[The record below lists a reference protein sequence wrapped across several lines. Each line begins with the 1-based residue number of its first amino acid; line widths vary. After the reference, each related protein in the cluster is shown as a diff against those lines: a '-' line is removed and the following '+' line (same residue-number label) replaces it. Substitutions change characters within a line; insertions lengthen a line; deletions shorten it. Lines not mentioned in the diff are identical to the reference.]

1 MLITTIEELRLALP
15 THAMDDISQLTG
27 FIENSEVDFLKEK
40 LGDELY
46 SALKGKYKEIDVQG
60 YLQKIFNNEVLT
72 PWERLL
78 QMCQRCVSFDA
89 MGRAISVQAI
99 SLNNAGINIS
109 TSDDYEK
116 VDANTVAA
124 YKSQCSKE
132 AHAGINYLLQSL
144 ETMVKEA
151 RMYDADSVES
161 GDYTQEEKDAIYA
174 KMLIAELWKKSR
186 YYFLVGSLLLPSA
199 SILQDFV
206 NIYDNR
212 EKYIQLLP
220 DLHYVQEEQIAP
232 AIGDELLDYFVGV
245 SIKGTTDKIISRVIY
260 KLRKALA
267 SGLEARTTI
276 LGTKKERQMQ
286 AHDELVGYI
295 KSIAEYITVHQ
306 EILLEKAETAMKA
319 SPCYREP
326 KDDKLRDKSYENK
339 KGNALFATPVMH

>member
-1 MLITTIEELRLALP
+1 MALP

-46 SALKGKYKEIDVQG
+46 SQLKGKYQEIDVEE
-60 YLQKIFNNEVLT
+60 YLQKIMNNENLT

-89 MGRAISVQAI
+89 MGRAISVQAV

-116 VDANTVAA
+116 VDSATVSA
-124 YKSQCSKE
+124 YKAQCNKE
-132 AHAGINYLLQSL
+132 AHAGVNYLLQSL
-144 ETMVKEA
+144 EIIVKES

-161 GDYTQEEKDAIYA
+161 GDYTEEDKENIYA

-186 YYFLVGSLLLPSA
+186 YYFLANGLLIPSA
-199 SILQDFV
+199 AILQEYV

-212 EKYIQLLP
+212 EKFIQLLP
-220 DLHYVQEEQIAP
+220 DLHYVQEEQLEP
-232 AIGDELLDYFVGV
+232 AIGEELIDYLIEA
-245 SIKGTTDKIISRVIY
+245 SIKGTEDKILSRIIY

-267 SGLEARTTI
+267 SGLEARDTI
-276 LGTKKERQMQ
+276 LGIKKERQMQ
-286 AHDELVGYI
+286 AHDELVGYLKTI
-295 KSIAEYITVHQ
+295 GAYITEHQ
-306 EILLEKAETAMKA
+306 DDFPEEAQEALKL
-319 SPCYREP
+319 SPCYKEP
-326 KDDKLRDKSYENK
+326 EPVNASPKEKIYENK
-339 KGNALFATPVMH
+339 PGNAIFAMPMMH

>member
-46 SALKGKYKEIDVQG
+46 STLKGKYKEIDVQD
-60 YLQKIFNNEVLT
+60 YLQKIFNNETLT

-89 MGRAISVQAI
+89 MGRAISVQAV

-116 VDANTVAA
+116 VDANTVSA
-124 YKSQCSKE
+124 YKTQCNKE

-144 ETMVKEA
+144 ETMVKESK
-151 RMYDADSVES
+151 MYDADSVEG
-161 GDYTQEEKDAIYA
+161 GDYTQNEKDTIYA

-186 YYFLVGSLLLPSA
+186 YYFLAGSLLLPSA

-220 DLHYVQEEQIAP
+220 DLHYVQEEQMAP
-232 AIGDELLDYFVGV
+232 AIGDDLLEYFVGV
-245 SIKGTTDKIISRVIY
+245 SVEGTTNKVLSRIIY

-276 LGTKKERQMQ
+276 LGTKKDRQMQ
-286 AHDELVGYI
+286 AHDELVGYL
-295 KSIAEYITVHQ
+295 KSIAEYIGDHQ
-306 EILLEKAETAMKA
+306 DELPENAQEALKL
-319 SPCYREP
+319 SPCYRPP
-326 KDDKLRDKSYENK
+326 KDNAPKEKAYENK
-339 KGNALFATPVMH
+339 NGNALFATPVMH